1 MSPLQLP
8 DRRCGDAHIP
18 EALDWRWKQH
28 MSLSW
33 WCFVV
38 VGIVQLRYWHAIVGD
53 RIPKTRTGRVRKP
66 QWGEFPFHF
75 SGLWKIF
82 KQGRI
87 HMENHLP
94 MTCWLLHSD
103 PRHQEVNN
111 ILYKHWIVTK
121 KIHIT
126 ASHAQRIQTGY
137 NLGLSEENVYHR
149 NVWLLRICNR
159 NLNSEVY
166 RGVVTISKIKYGR
179 C

>member
-1 MSPLQLP
+1 MTSTCSFDYSFDLSFSWSTHNNDLENQLILTEHWEDSLTWADVITFAGYEWSPLQLP
-8 DRRCGDAHIP
+8 DRCCGDAHIP

-38 VGIVQLRYWHAIVGD
+38 MGIVQLRYWHAIVGD

-121 KIHIT
+121 KIT
-126 ASHAQRIQTGY
+126 
-137 NLGLSEENVYHR
+137 
-149 NVWLLRICNR
+149 
-159 NLNSEVY
+159 
-166 RGVVTISKIKYGR
+166 
-179 C
+179 